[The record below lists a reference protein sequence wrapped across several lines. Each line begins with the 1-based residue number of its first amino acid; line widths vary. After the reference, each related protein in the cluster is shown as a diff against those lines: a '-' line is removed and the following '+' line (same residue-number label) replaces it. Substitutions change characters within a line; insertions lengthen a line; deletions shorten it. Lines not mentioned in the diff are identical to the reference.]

1 VRVVQ
6 QSERAIE
13 MTDMPIDW
21 IVGLGG
27 ILAILAIALLRAI
40 AEGALNGILIALI
53 LIAALGWITANEALR
68 RVTLRADRAA
78 GTLQIDVTTPLGR
91 QVNDYPLAGVSGLEI
106 ETRHHRRNSMPQP
119 VLTLL
124 LHQDGA
130 PVRQQLPLFQPYP
143 VDLLYASQ
151 CFNTWLAERAHEVPH
166 TSSMPQETLL

>member
-1 VRVVQ
+1 
-6 QSERAIE
+6 

-40 AEGALNGILIALI
+40 AEGALNGILISLI
-53 LIAALGWITANEALR
+53 MIATLGWITANEALR
-68 RVTLRADRAA
+68 RVTLHADRAT
-78 GTLQIDVTTPLGR
+78 GTLRIAITTPLGR
-91 QVNDYPLAGVSGLEI
+91 QAKDYPLAAVSGLEI

-119 VLTLL
+119 VLTLM

-151 CFNTWLAERAHEVPH
+151 CFNAWLAERAHDVPQ
-166 TSSMPQETLL
+166 TTVMPQEILR